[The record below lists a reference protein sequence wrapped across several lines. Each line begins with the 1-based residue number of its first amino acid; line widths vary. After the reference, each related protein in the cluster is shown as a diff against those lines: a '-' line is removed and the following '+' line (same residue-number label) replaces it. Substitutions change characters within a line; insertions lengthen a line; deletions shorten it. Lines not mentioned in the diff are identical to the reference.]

1 MNQNSDENNTINTE
15 YTEEDARHVKPDDS
29 SGMYVR
35 GFLKITDPESG
46 ETIVET
52 GN

>member
-1 MNQNSDENNTINTE
+1 MINTE
-15 YTEEDARHVKPDDS
+15 NTEDNQEKPTSETKPDDLN
-29 SGMYVR
+29 GIYVR

-46 ETIVET
+46 QTIVET

>member
-1 MNQNSDENNTINTE
+1 MSDQNKSINTE
-15 YTEEDARHVKPDDS
+15 SVEENRHVKPDDS

-35 GFLKITDPESG
+35 GFLKISDPESG

>member
-1 MNQNSDENNTINTE
+1 MSDQNTPINTE
-15 YTEEDARHVKPDDS
+15 SSEENRQVKPDDS

-35 GFLKITDPESG
+35 GFLKISDPESG

>member
-1 MNQNSDENNTINTE
+1 MGDENLPINTNNI
-15 YTEEDARHVKPDDS
+15 EDDKRQVKPDDS